1 MSSQDLSGKIA
12 LVTGASRGIGAAIAD
27 TLAQAGA
34 TVIGTATSD
43 SGAAAIGERLAQW
56 NGQGRALN
64 AAEADGIENLIADIE
79 KEFGKLDILV
89 NNAGITRDNLLMRM
103 KEEEWDEIMQVNLK
117 SVFRASKAVLR
128 GMMKQRS
135 GRIINITSV
144 VGAMGNAGQAN
155 YAAAKAGLMGFAKSM
170 AREVGSRG
178 ITVNCIAPGFIDT
191 DMTRALPEEVRKTF
205 EAQTALGRFGDA
217 QDIADA
223 VLFLASDQA
232 KYITGQTLHVNGGM
246 LMPFLTFLKKKK
258 PRPKKTPFRGGLY
271 CHIFPEKG
279 CFLYKTLR

>member
-34 TVIGTATSD
+34 TVVGTATSD

-56 NGQGRALN
+56 NGQGKALN

-246 LMPFLTFLKKKK
+246 LMP
-258 PRPKKTPFRGGLY
+258 
-271 CHIFPEKG
+271 
-279 CFLYKTLR
+279 

>member
-34 TVIGTATSD
+34 TVIGTATGD

-155 YAAAKAGLMGFAKSM
+155 YAAAKAGLIGFSKSV

-191 DMTRALPEEVRKTF
+191 DMTRTLPEEVRKTF

-246 LMPFLTFLKKKK
+246 LMP
-258 PRPKKTPFRGGLY
+258 
-271 CHIFPEKG
+271 
-279 CFLYKTLR
+279 